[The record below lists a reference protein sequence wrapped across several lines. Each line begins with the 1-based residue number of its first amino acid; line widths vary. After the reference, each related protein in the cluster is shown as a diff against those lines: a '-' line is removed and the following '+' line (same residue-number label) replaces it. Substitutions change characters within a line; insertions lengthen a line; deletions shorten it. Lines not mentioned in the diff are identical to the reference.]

1 MKNIAAVLLLAF
13 GLAGCAQLQTAF
25 NAIGTATASISNPVT
40 PDMLNNVENGAIIA
54 FAGLKAYKQS
64 CANGA
69 IPQSCRATIQKIQVY
84 TRRLPPLLATLRA
97 FVRSN
102 DQVNAVIAYNTVLQL
117 TADFKSV
124 ATANSIPTGAN

>member
-1 MKNIAAVLLLAF
+1 MKKIAAVLLLAF
-13 GLAGCAQLQTAF
+13 GLTGCAQLQTAF
-25 NAIGTATASISNPVT
+25 NVISSSTASISNPVT

-64 CANGA
+64 CVQGA
-69 IPQSCRATIQKIQVY
+69 IPPSCRATIQKIQVY
-84 TRRLPPLLATLRA
+84 TRKLPPLLATLRA

-102 DQVNAVIAYNTVLQL
+102 DQVNAVIAYNTVIQL
-117 TADFKSV
+117 ITDFKAV